1 MPRSGVIRFVGKLE
15 VLDELEQQLTTSER
29 VAISTLTGMGGIGK
43 TELALQYALKDI
55 KKTPEDRR
63 YQGGICWLNA
73 QGNIGTQLLMFIKEC
88 LQINITDEG
97 TLEERIAIAWQR
109 WPRKESL
116 IIFDDVQELTK
127 IEPFLPPN
135 HENHIKVIITTRKQK
150 IAKNFSP
157 LPVELLSLLD
167 SLELLSSFVG
177 KNEVNQDEITAKELC
192 EWLGRLPLGIELV
205 GRYIRETDEELI
217 TVFENLKALKL
228 ADESLDYPT
237 DEVMTAK
244 RGVAAAFELS
254 WKQLSESAQIL
265 AISLSLFSIAPI
277 PAEILLSDEKNLNQ
291 IKKDLRDLKNL
302 SLIKDIGNKN
312 YELHPLIWQYFRAE
326 LDKFTESEHLKR
338 EHCKLMAFIAQKMPA
353 TPTKIEIK
361 NFSSVVPHLELI
373 VEEFHPYLQ
382 DNDLIFP
389 YNVLGRFYEAQGLYE
404 RAEPYFKNCLEI
416 TKNRFGEKSYWV
428 LLSFNNLATLYMSQG
443 RYKEAEVILTKD
455 LALQNVEE
463 MEEKF
468 TGHLISIVS
477 NNISELYKKQGR
489 YEEAKIFSLKAL
501 DLTKKYLGE
510 EHPDTV
516 IRLNNLAEIYRCQGE
531 YTEAVSIELK
541 TLNLGKKLL
550 SSKHPFIAVILNNI
564 ANTYISQGKYEEAE
578 DYYIESCEL
587 DKELFGEDS
596 LNITTD
602 FNNLANLYKIQGRY
616 TESEKLYIQ
625 SLNISKKFLGE
636 EHPDIGVT
644 LNNLGLLY
652 KNQERYEESED
663 YYLQS
668 LDIAKKTYG
677 EEHPQIAISF
687 ENLASLYEIQGKI
700 EEAKTLLLKTLKMK
714 KKLLGI
720 EHSSVATSLNSL
732 AVLYDNQEEYETAES
747 YYCKALEIMQKIF
760 GSEHPD
766 IAQIL
771 DNLALLHDKQGQYI
785 GAEPLHQQ
793 ALGMK
798 KKLLGESSPNV
809 ALSLNNFATSYHFQK
824 KYSLAI
830 PYFEEAI
837 QIFRKTFGNNDS
849 RTKKVIKNYLLMLEE
864 APEKEIFPLIAPEWK
879 AQILNMKTS
888 FKTSRSIPK
897 ERKSKVKKKI
907 TKRGKGFLT

>member
-1 MPRSGVIRFVGKLE
+1 M
-15 VLDELEQQLTTSER
+15 TTADR
-29 VAISTLTGMGGIGK
+29 VSISALTGMGGIGK

-55 KKTPEDRR
+55 KKTPENRR
-63 YQGGICWLNA
+63 YPGGICWLNA
-73 QGNIGTQLLMFIKEC
+73 QGNIGTQLLIFIKEC
-88 LQINITDEG
+88 LQISITDEG
-97 TLEERIAIAWQR
+97 TLENRIAIAWQR

-116 IIFDDVQELTK
+116 IIFDDVQELKK
-127 IEPFLPPN
+127 IEPFLPPTY
-135 HENHIKVIITTRKQK
+135 ENHFKVIITTRKQK
-150 IAKNFSP
+150 IANNFSS
-157 LPVELLSLLD
+157 LSVELLSLPD
-167 SLELLSSFVG
+167 SLELLALFIG
-177 KNEVNQDEITAKELC
+177 KNKIDQDKSTAKALC

-205 GRYIRETDEELI
+205 GRYIKETEEELI

-237 DEVMTAK
+237 DEIMTAK

-265 AISLSLFSIAPI
+265 AMSLSLFAIAQI
-277 PAEILLSDEKNLNQ
+277 PSELLLSDQKNLNQ

-312 YELHPLIWQYFRAE
+312 YELHSLIWQYFRAE
-326 LDKFTESEHLKR
+326 LDQYKLSEDLKIQ
-338 EHCKLMAFIAQKMPA
+338 HCKLMTFIAKKMPA
-353 TPTKIEIK
+353 NPTTKEIED
-361 NFSSVVPHLELI
+361 FSSIVPHLEL
-373 VEEFHPYLQ
+373 VTEELYLYLQ
-382 DNDLIFP
+382 DSDLIFP
-389 YNVLGRFYEAQGLYE
+389 YAVLGRFYEAKGSYD
-404 RAEPYFKNCLEI
+404 RAEPYLKNCLEI
-416 TKNRFGEKSYWV
+416 SKNRFGEKSFWV
-428 LLSFNNLATLYMSQG
+428 LLSFNHLATLYMCQG
-443 RYKEAEVILTKD
+443 RYKESEVIFTQNLTLEK
-455 LALQNVEE
+455 LER
-463 MEEKF
+463 MEESF
-468 TGHLISIVS
+468 ISIVF
-477 NNISELYKKQGR
+477 NNISELYNRQGR
-489 YEEAKIFSLKAL
+489 YEEAETFSLKAL
-501 DLTKKYLGE
+501 ELTKKSLGE
-510 EHPDTV
+510 EHPNIV
-516 IRLNNLAEIYRCQGE
+516 IRLNNLSEIYRCQGK
-531 YTEAVSIELK
+531 YTEAISTALK
-541 TLNLGKKLL
+541 AFTLGKKIL
-550 SSKHPFIAVILNNI
+550 SSKDPFIGIILNNI
-564 ANTYISQGKYEEAE
+564 ANIYVSQGQYEEAE
-578 DYYIESCEL
+578 DYYLESCKL

-652 KNQERYEESED
+652 KNQEKYEEAED

-700 EEAKTLLLKTLKMK
+700 EEAKTLLLKTLEMK

-732 AVLYDNQEEYETAES
+732 AVLYDNQEEYGTAES
-747 YYCKALEIMQKIF
+747 YYYQALEIMQKIF

-771 DNLALLHDKQGQYI
+771 DNLALLYDKQGQYI
-785 GAEPLHQQ
+785 GGEPLHQQ

-809 ALSLNNFATSYHFQK
+809 GLSLNNFANSYHFQK

-837 QIFRKTFGNNDS
+837 QIFRKTFGDNHS
-849 RTKKVIKNYLLMLEE
+849 RTKKVIKNYSLMLQE

-879 AQILNMKTS
+879 AQILNIKAS

-907 TKRGKGFLT
+907 TKRGKGFGT